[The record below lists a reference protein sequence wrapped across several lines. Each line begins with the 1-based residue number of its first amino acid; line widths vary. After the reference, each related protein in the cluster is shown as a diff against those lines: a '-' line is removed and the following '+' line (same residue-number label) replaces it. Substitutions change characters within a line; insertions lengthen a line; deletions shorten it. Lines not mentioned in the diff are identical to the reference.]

1 MNEKEKKQAL
11 RKLIK
16 EAVEKDNA
24 KNEPTDALTD
34 EDMKNSQQELPPED
48 MLEKIKKEI
57 KKAQN

>member
-16 EAVEKDNA
+16 EALDTDNA